1 MMENVTEAT
10 GETARTEKTCRK
22 KKKLKI
28 ENINIIA
35 VIYDIV
41 SYAFW
46 LKALRQWGRGIISQ
60 AAVFVKTERKV
71 EARSHPPPLS
81 NTITLTPKKVRSNK
95 KLPSSTMLQKVAKIL
110 V

>member
-1 MMENVTEAT
+1 MMENLTEAT

-46 LKALRQWGRGIISQ
+46 
-60 AAVFVKTERKV
+60 
-71 EARSHPPPLS
+71 
-81 NTITLTPKKVRSNK
+81 
-95 KLPSSTMLQKVAKIL
+95 
-110 V
+110 